1 MSSILETRRLTKRF
15 GGVIALREIDL
26 SVKPGEI
33 FGIIGPNGAGK
44 TTLFNVITGFT
55 KPDSGSVFLNGREIT
70 GLKAHEI
77 SRLGIART
85 FQNLR
90 LFKEMSVYENLKVSA
105 LTRKSYSLLSALLR
119 TSSYAKA
126 EEEVDEL
133 VFKTLRFFNLLEK
146 KDSKASSLPYGEQ
159 RKLELAR
166 AILTQPKV
174 LLIDEP
180 AAGMNPRE
188 INELI
193 ALLQR
198 IREEYGLTIVV
209 IEHQMGLI
217 MNISE
222 RIMVMDFGEKI
233 MEGTP
238 DEVRRDERVI
248 KAYLGEELR
257 CWK

>member
-15 GGVIALREIDL
+15 GGVTALKEIDL

-44 TTLFNVITGFT
+44 TTLFNVITGIT
-55 KPDSGSVFLNGREIT
+55 KPDYGSVFLDGTEIT
-70 GLKAHEI
+70 GLRAHEI

-90 LFKEMSVYENLKVSA
+90 LFKGMSVYENLKVSA
-105 LTRKSYSLLSALLR
+105 LTRNPYSLFSAFFR
-119 TSSYAKA
+119 TGSYIKA
-126 EEEVDEL
+126 EKEVDEL
-133 VFKTLRFFNLLEK
+133 VVRTLKFFSLIEK
-146 KDSKASSLPYGEQ
+146 RDFNASSLPYGEQ

-166 AILTQPKV
+166 AMLTQPKV

-180 AAGMNPRE
+180 AAGMNPKE
-188 INELI
+188 INELVE
-193 ALLQR
+193 LLLK

-238 DEVRRDERVI
+238 DEVKRDERVI
-248 KAYLGEELR
+248 KAYLGEDLKCSR
-257 CWK
+257 